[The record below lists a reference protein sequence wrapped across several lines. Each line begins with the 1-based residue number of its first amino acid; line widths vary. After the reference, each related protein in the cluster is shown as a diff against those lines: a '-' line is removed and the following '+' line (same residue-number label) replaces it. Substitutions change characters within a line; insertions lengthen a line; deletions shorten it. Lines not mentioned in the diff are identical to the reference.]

1 MRTSSLEVG
10 NSGSAVLDARRLQ
23 TLRRTFSTTRARVR
37 VVVPNEVVSAV
48 GISNA
53 VKLTV
58 VSYDLLIVECPA
70 QEIADE
76 LTTPLPMIGCS
87 NQINLASMAADKRD
101 PIAPRRELKGSEVAT
116 SVGAVL
122 RHRNGQVKV
131 VPLGSTTGN

>member
-1 MRTSSLEVG
+1 
-10 NSGSAVLDARRLQ
+10 
-23 TLRRTFSTTRARVR
+23 
-37 VVVPNEVVSAV
+37 VVSAV
-48 GISNA
+48 GVSNA
-53 VKLTV
+53 VRLTV
-58 VSYDLLIVECPA
+58 VSYDLLVVECPA

-101 PIAPRRELKGSEVAT
+101 PIAPVRELKGSEVAT

-122 RHRNGQVKV
+122 RYRNREVKV